1 MEPETTRILGRLMRR
16 CALRECCTGDIR
28 RRLAEL
34 PAAEADAVLE
44 TLCREGYVDDA
55 RYARAFARDKSAL
68 QGWGNLKIKLALQ
81 RKGIG
86 AADIAAALAEIDAPA
101 AAARREQVLA
111 AKWKNLQHET
121 DPARREA
128 KFFRYALGRGY
139 GYEEIK
145 RIYDHL
151 RRDKDS

>member
-1 MEPETTRILGRLMRR
+1 MEKDVLLGRMMRL
-16 CALRECCTGDIR
+16 CAVREYCTADLRR
-28 RRLAEL
+28 KLSAL
-34 PAAEADAVLE
+34 PSAEADEVMD

-68 QGWGNLKIKLALQ
+68 QGWGSLKIKLALQ

-86 AADIAAALAEIDAPA
+86 TAAIAAALAEIDAQA
-101 AAARREQVLA
+101 AAAKREQVLG
-111 AKWKNLQHET
+111 AKWKTLQQEP

-145 RIYDHL
+145 RMYDQL
-151 RRDKDS
+151 RRDQND

>member
-1 MEPETTRILGRLMRR
+1 MEKDVLLGRMMRL
-16 CALRECCTGDIR
+16 CAAREYCTGDLR
-28 RRLAEL
+28 RKLTAL
-34 PAAEADAVLE
+34 PPAEADEVMD

-68 QGWGNLKIKLALQ
+68 QGWGSLKIKLALQ

-86 AADIAAALAEIDAPA
+86 SADIAAALAEIDAQA
-101 AAARREQVLA
+101 AAVKREQVLG
-111 AKWKNLQHET
+111 AKWKTLQQEP

-145 RIYDHL
+145 RMYDQL
-151 RRDKDS
+151 RRDQND

>member
-1 MEPETTRILGRLMRR
+1 MEKDVLLGRMMRL
-16 CALRECCTGDIR
+16 CAAREYCTGDLR
-28 RRLAEL
+28 RKLSAL
-34 PAAEADAVLE
+34 PPAEADEVMD

-68 QGWGNLKIKLALQ
+68 QGWGSLKIKLALQ

-86 AADIAAALAEIDAPA
+86 SADIAAALAEIDTQA
-101 AAARREQVLA
+101 AAAKREQVLG
-111 AKWKNLQHET
+111 AKWKTLQQEP

-145 RIYDHL
+145 RMYDQL
-151 RRDKDS
+151 RRD